1 MKFLTAALLSTSL
14 IASSA
19 FAGNLTAPV
28 MEEQIIIEEASTS
41 SASGWLIPV
50 FALLLFAAAV
60 SGSDSVPAPTGPSLP
75 IPLP

>member
-1 MKFLTAALLSTSL
+1 MKLLTAALLSTSR

-28 MEEQIIIEEASTS
+28 MEEEIIIEEATTS

-50 FALLLFAAAV
+50 FALLLFAAAA
-60 SGSDSVPAPTGPSLP
+60 SGGSSTPEPMEYMSEFN
-75 IPLP
+75 